1 MVPTLRRGDRILVCR
16 VCMHIS
22 DIDRGDILVFSDP
35 NPEPGDDRGVVGGF
49 FHWLGEGI
57 GVAQPEDEDFIKRVG
72 ALPGQTWE
80 IRAGRALRRRRA
92 GR

>member
-1 MVPTLRRGDRILVCR
+1 
-16 VCMHIS
+16 MHIS

-35 NPEPGDDRGVVGGF
+35 NPSPADDRGVIGGF

-72 ALPGQTWE
+72 ALPG
-80 IRAGRALRRRRA
+80 RHGRSGRGVLYVTARRSMSRT
-92 GR
+92 